1 MTRQTYLAGHHAYLF
16 PASAEILENDAD
28 WQQGY
33 NDARE
38 LAQQVRSKP
47 TFTAHLTDEGM
58 IDMFVIGADGIP
70 VARKGHMENGVF
82 IPEPTWTGEEAL
94 PQARAWLEAQAEE
107 IEEELEDV
115 EQTPAV

>member
-70 VARKGHMENGVF
+70 VARKGRMENGVF

-94 PQARAWLEAQAEE
+94 PQARAWVEAQETTNEE
-107 IEEELEDV
+107 YRR
-115 EQTPAV
+115 

>member
-33 NDARE
+33 DDARE

-94 PQARAWLEAQAEE
+94 PQARAWVEAQQEE
-107 IEEELEDV
+107 MDAISQDIRR
-115 EQTPAV
+115 QSAV